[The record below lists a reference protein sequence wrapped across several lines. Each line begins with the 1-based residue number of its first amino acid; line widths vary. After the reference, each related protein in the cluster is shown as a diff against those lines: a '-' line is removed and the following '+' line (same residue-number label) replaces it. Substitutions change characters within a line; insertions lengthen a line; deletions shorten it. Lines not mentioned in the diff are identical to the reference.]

1 MYEAKGW
8 PQMPFVFYPP
18 NGSTPL
24 LAIPPP
30 IIPAIISSNRRSMLD
45 RKMRRKAETHKTIP
59 CRAWTDT
66 GRCNYGNKCKF
77 AHGEEDLRKLPPE
90 PVKVYNNPRYR
101 TAPCLK
107 YRLLGSCPYGDRC
120 SYIHEP
126 VPKVDIERCLE
137 QLSPPSSPTHSID
150 TDSTGDEWCRT
161 MTSTPISNDP
171 FMTEDSGKATIEFP
185 KFEAL
190 EGLENFLQKPF
201 SFF

>member
-1 MYEAKGW
+1 MNIFLY
-8 PQMPFVFYPP
+8 
-18 NGSTPL
+18 L
-24 LAIPPP
+24 
-30 IIPAIISSNRRSMLD
+30 
-45 RKMRRKAETHKTIP
+45 KTIP

-150 TDSTGDEWCRT
+150 TESEHCSSTGDEWCRT

-190 EGLENFLQKPF
+190 DGLENFLWKPSSYF
-201 SFF
+201 